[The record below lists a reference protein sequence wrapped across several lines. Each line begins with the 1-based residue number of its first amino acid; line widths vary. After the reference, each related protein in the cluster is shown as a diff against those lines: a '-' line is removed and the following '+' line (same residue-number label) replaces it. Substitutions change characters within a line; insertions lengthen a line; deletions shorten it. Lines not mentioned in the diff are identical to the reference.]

1 MATVRIQ
8 DGGETRSITL
18 DGTEV
23 SDYITEYNADAKT
36 DTTPMI
42 LMEVDAETEIIF
54 EDAEI
59 RWKFN
64 FPDEVKIRQA
74 MYQTLKN
81 EFEVSE

>member
-8 DGGETRSITL
+8 DGGENKSIKI

-23 SDYITEYNADAKT
+23 SNYIKEYNADAKT
-36 DTTPMI
+36 GTTPVI

-54 EDAEI
+54 ENTEI

-64 FPDEVKIRQA
+64 FPDEVKIRRA

-81 EFEVSE
+81 EFEVSK

>member
-8 DGGETRSITL
+8 DGGENRSIML

-23 SDYITEYNADAKT
+23 SNYIKEYNADAKT
-36 DTTPMI
+36 GTTPMI

-54 EDAEI
+54 ENAEI

-64 FPDEVKIRQA
+64 FPDEVKIRRA
-74 MYQTLKN
+74 MYQNLKN
-81 EFEVSE
+81 EFEVNK

>member
-1 MATVRIQ
+1 MATVTIN
-8 DGGETRSITL
+8 DGGETRSIKI

-23 SDYITEYNADAKT
+23 GQYVKEYNADAKT
-36 DTTPMI
+36 GTTPML

-54 EDAEI
+54 ENSEV

>member
-8 DGGETRSITL
+8 DGGENRSIEI

-23 SDYITEYNADAKT
+23 SNYIKEYNADAKT
-36 DTTPMI
+36 GTTPVI

-54 EDAEI
+54 ENTEI

-64 FPDEVKIRQA
+64 FPDEVKIRRA
-74 MYQTLKN
+74 MYQNLKN
-81 EFEVSE
+81 EFEVSK

>member
-1 MATVRIQ
+1 MATVRIK
-8 DGGETRSITL
+8 DGGENRSIML

-23 SDYITEYNADAKT
+23 SNYIKEYNADANTGK
-36 DTTPMI
+36 TPMI

-54 EDAEI
+54 ENTEI

-74 MYQTLKN
+74 MYQNLKN
-81 EFEVSE
+81 EFEVNK